1 MTQKGEIGYRLPVE
15 VFAVACLVHND
26 LVVRGVNVCED
37 TVRAPVELAVGLA
50 RPGAV
55 PPVVRR
61 PPLVVRD
68 ALQLLLDLRRSL
80 CVQRL
85 EGLLSSVPER
95 NLVSHFILNQ
105 SRVEAL
111 VKRAQRDVGIGLRRD
126 NTNAGMVYKTTE
138 KYAITPQ
145 KIQEIRNVYRRRL
158 SRLLTRRAISPRL

>member
-1 MTQKGEIGYRLPVE
+1 M
-15 VFAVACLVHND
+15 ACLVNDD
-26 LVVRGVNVCED
+26 LVVSGVNVGED

-50 RPGAV
+50 RPRAV

-126 NTNAGMVYKTTE
+126 NTNTDIVYKCAE
-138 KYAITPQ
+138 KYVTTPQ
-145 KIQEIRNVYRRRL
+145 K
-158 SRLLTRRAISPRL
+158 P